1 MNLQS
6 EIMKKFYSAPV
17 TGSRFSHSFCDFRN
31 PAPLVNTF
39 HEIGFTRDHRLAILH
54 SGDPHRR
61 ARTFAFLSRI
71 RGWMVRAFG
80 DFEEAIY
87 WLSAPEKPAPK
98 QAAGRRLPV
107 TDVSDET
114 SFVRRY
120 PEQHRSLRV
129 NRQH

>member
-1 MNLQS
+1 
-6 EIMKKFYSAPV
+6 
-17 TGSRFSHSFCDFRN
+17 
-31 PAPLVNTF
+31 LVNTF

-71 RGWMVRAFG
+71 RGWMVQAFR